1 MRRLRCFMSVIVMM
15 MVLLTPM
22 TAFAGSV
29 PEDLLSHDGAKVFFA
44 ELISYDKEQVL
55 VSPFKVIK
63 GDMDERE
70 WVNFSKPCVVGNFI
84 PMAKN
89 VYLFAY
95 FDENNPIYVFNATSY
110 DTKELKLKGT
120 TGDMWERFEKMLNE
134 GKFEAADAVR
144 RDALNADIKL
154 TGEEITLTEFLN
166 LEDTSDVEKIY
177 ICATDYSREQVM
189 DIDAF
194 LEVSDSIVL
203 KKTETGA
210 QAAKTGIY
218 VDVQRMSGERSW
230 AYISEKGEVDNYY
243 HIFSRLPARQYIT
256 SVASI
261 NALIDLV
268 SASQGM
274 PQMRH
279 YKVFAFGGIAVLIM
293 LAIVVFVISKRKKRE
308 TMRDVRDFGAT
319 GDGKTDDT
327 ESLQK
332 AIDECAATGTVLKF
346 SPGIYRT
353 GTIFLRDNSKIVI
366 KRGAVISGIPELS
379 AYANYGGTFVDAVNR
394 IRGKAILVACDVKNI
409 EISGHGKITGNG
421 HEFDKE
427 TNDRPFL
434 VRFVNSED
442 IKVSDI
448 RMEESVSWCFH
459 IDKCK
464 NVYVHGI
471 KVYNRGNENND
482 GIDIDSSENV
492 TLINCDVSSGDDAIC
507 LKSTSRRVC
516 RDIYVKNCKIST
528 ECGGFKIGT
537 ESVGDYENIVCEDC
551 YFYDVL
557 ACGIKITVTD
567 GAVAKD
573 VKIKNVKMDN
583 CTGPIFISAGLRQR
597 EYAGEKKDTPSNI
610 INLEIDGLIADVIKA
625 PSRGYYNIGI
635 DGGKEGD
642 PEEFLKSLYDYGD
655 WCEALGGIIIS
666 GSEKAKIQNISL
678 KNMEIDL
685 PGGFT
690 DENWEFNVRE
700 MGTLYPEFHRFDPVP
715 AKGIYIR
722 HASGVTIENV
732 ELTYKAPDIRDEIY
746 TEDAENVQ
754 FI

>member
-1 MRRLRCFMSVIVMM
+1 MRGLKRFIGILVMM
-15 MVLLTPM
+15 LLVTPM
-22 TAFAGSV
+22 TVFAGSV
-29 PEDLLSHDGAKVFFA
+29 PEDLLSHDDAKVFFA
-44 ELISYDKEQVL
+44 ELISYDKEQVQ

-70 WVNFSKPCVVGNFI
+70 WVTFSDPCVVGSFI
-84 PMAKN
+84 PMEKN

-95 FDENNPIYVFNATSY
+95 FDDNNPIYVFNATSY
-110 DTKELKLKGT
+110 DTEELKLKGAK
-120 TGDMWERFEKMLNE
+120 GDMWKRFEKMLNE
-134 GKFEAADAVR
+134 GEFEEADAER
-144 RDALNADIKL
+144 RDALNADIAL
-154 TGEEITLTEFLN
+154 TGEEITLTEFLG
-166 LEDTSDVEKIY
+166 LENTANVEKIY
-177 ICATDYSREQVM
+177 ICATDYSRELVTDM
-189 DIDAF
+189 DAF
-194 LEVSDSIVL
+194 IDVCDTIIL
-203 KKTETGA
+203 KKTKTGA
-210 QAAKTGIY
+210 PAAHTGIY
-218 VDVQRMSGERSW
+218 VDVQRLSGVRSW

-256 SVASI
+256 SVGSI
-261 NALIDLV
+261 DALTDLV

-279 YKVFAFGGIAVLIM
+279 YKVFVVGGIAILIVLA
-293 LAIVVFVISKRKKRE
+293 LVVVALKKYKRKG
-308 TMRDVRDFGAT
+308 TIADVRDFGAT

-327 ESLQK
+327 VSLQK
-332 AIDECAATGTVLKF
+332 AIDECAANGTRLKI
-346 SPGIYRT
+346 SRGIYKT
-353 GTIFLRDNSKIVI
+353 GTIFLRDNSNIVL

-409 EISGHGKITGNG
+409 EITGRGKITGNG
-421 HEFDKE
+421 HQFDKE

-442 IKVSDI
+442 IKVKGI

-464 NVYVHGI
+464 NVYVDGI

-537 ESVGDYENIVCEDC
+537 ESVGDYENIVCENC

-567 GAVAKD
+567 GAVAKN
-573 VKIKNVKMDN
+573 VKIKDVKMDN

-597 EYAGEKKDTPSNI
+597 EYAGEKKDTPSNV
-610 INLEIDGLIADVIKA
+610 INLEIDGLVADVIKA

-666 GSEKAKIQNISL
+666 GSEKAKIENISL

-722 HASGVTIENV
+722 HASGVTFENV
-732 ELTYKAPDIRDEIY
+732 ELTYKAHDIRDEIY
-746 TEDAENVQ
+746 TEDAENVE
-754 FI
+754 FR